1 MAYYCIDVQKQLH
14 TILETLTK
22 DAVAEIGKLIE
33 DGSAVLRLEI
43 FHSQKENETLKMK
56 LQKMEREL
64 KSARENGKKRE
75 EFKDVFAMRYCLS
88 AEEDLQKCDV
98 VEQVRLYIQVSS
110 D

>member
-1 MAYYCIDVQKQLH
+1 MVYYCIDVQKQLH

-56 LQKMEREL
+56 LQKMGER
-64 KSARENGKKRE
+64 AQDCPRERKEKRR
-75 EFKDVFAMRYCLS
+75 V
-88 AEEDLQKCDV
+88 
-98 VEQVRLYIQVSS
+98 
-110 D
+110 